1 MKKQHT
7 ANFKSQVVQE
17 LLKEDKTIAQIAAE
31 YEVHPTQ
38 LRRWKAIV
46 VEGMPSLFEEK
57 DSIVAMRAEYEER
70 LNGLYGDIGRL
81 TTQLTWLKKKPSGQK
96 RRLSSSL
103 PARLK
108 RGEKGCTLATKAK
121 AFELLTLGPS
131 GLFAETPPML

>member
-1 MKKQHT
+1 MCSETGKHGSEGAGGQQCPSGYPTETKKEGWVRYNQSMKRQHT
-7 ANFKSQVVQE
+7 ANFKAQVVQE

-46 VEGMPSLFEEK
+46 VEGLPSLFEEK

-81 TTQLTWLKKKPSGQK
+81 TTQLTWLKKKSGIEPEQ
-96 RRLSSSL
+96 R
-103 PARLK
+103 
-108 RGEKGCTLATKAK
+108 
-121 AFELLTLGPS
+121 
-131 GLFAETPPML
+131 